1 MAESVLVSVL
11 QSFVVWKVGYMYLF
25 YLQATDGCELPG
37 ALPSSL
43 SLLLLEMSSGESEG
57 RGQKP
62 SPVLSHRIVSSNV
75 YSL

>member
-25 YLQATDGCELPG
+25 YLQATDRCELPG

-43 SLLLLEMSSGESEG
+43 SVTFVG
-57 RGQKP
+57 
-62 SPVLSHRIVSSNV
+62 NV
-75 YSL
+75 VGGK